1 MRLFAVLLL
10 LVAFPA
16 FGQTGSATL
25 TCTPPTTFTNGAAI
39 GSAPISYKFYR
50 GSSQAGP
57 FTLETKTSSTCGT
70 TYSGL
75 AVGTHWFVA
84 TATVNGVESAVSN
97 AASGIVPATPNAPSG
112 LSVVVSVTVTVG
124 P

>member
-1 MRLFAVLLL
+1 MRLLAVLLV

-25 TCTPPTTFTNGAAI
+25 TCTPPTTYTNGNPI
-39 GSAPISYKFYR
+39 GAAPIGR
-50 GSSQAGP
+50 GAAQGGP
-57 FTLETKTSSTCGT
+57 FNLESKTSSTCGT
-70 TYSGL
+70 TFTGL

-84 TATVNGVESAVSN
+84 TATVNSVESAFSS
-97 AASGIVPATPNAPSG
+97 AASGPVLPIPNAPG
-112 LSVVVSVTVTVG
+112 ALSVVVSVTVTVN